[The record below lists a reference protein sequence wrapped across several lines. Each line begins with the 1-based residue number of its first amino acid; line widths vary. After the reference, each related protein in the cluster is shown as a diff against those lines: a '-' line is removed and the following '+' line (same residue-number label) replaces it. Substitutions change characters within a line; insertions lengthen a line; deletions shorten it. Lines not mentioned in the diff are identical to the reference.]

1 MSRHTMTSHLEYKK
15 SDHEVVYWFSVL
27 MVNGSRSLLVS
38 WISIPPRVEVL
49 RGHPPRVEVL
59 RGHPSR
65 VEVLRG
71 YLALRGDRGIWG
83 YPLRFHN
90 GEDIVCTC

>member
-1 MSRHTMTSHLEYKK
+1 MSRHTMMSHLEYKK

-38 WISIPPRVEVL
+38 WISI
-49 RGHPPRVEVL
+49 PPRVEVL